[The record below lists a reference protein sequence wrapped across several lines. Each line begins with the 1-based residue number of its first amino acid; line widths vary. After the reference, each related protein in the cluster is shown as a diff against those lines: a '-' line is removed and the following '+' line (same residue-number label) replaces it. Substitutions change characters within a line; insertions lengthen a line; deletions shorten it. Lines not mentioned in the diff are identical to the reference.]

1 MLVGMFAEL
10 LRKAR
15 AALGI
20 KQEEIAERLGDLG
33 HPVGQT
39 TVSAWEC
46 GPTVPR
52 DNDRLAAI
60 AAAYELDPEVVMRA
74 AFGPRRK
81 TAADSPSNADLAADI
96 ARLQSVM
103 EEILTALRAGATPG
117 AAPPSTG

>member
-1 MLVGMFAEL
+1 MFAEI

-20 KQEEIAERLGDLG
+20 KQEEIAERLADLG

-52 DNDRLAAI
+52 DSERLAAI
-60 AAAYELDPEVVMRA
+60 AAAYDLDPDVVMRA

-81 TAADSPSNADLAADI
+81 TTTTDSPSNADLAADI
-96 ARLQSVM
+96 ARLQGVM
-103 EEILTALRAGATPG
+103 EEILTALRAGASPG
-117 AAPPSTG
+117 AAPPSAG

>member
-1 MLVGMFAEL
+1 MLIGMFAEL

-20 KQEEIAERLGDLG
+20 KQEEIAERLADLG

-52 DNDRLAAI
+52 DNDRLGAI

-81 TAADSPSNADLAADI
+81 PAADPSNADLAADI
-96 ARLQSVM
+96 ARLQGVM